1 MLLNVRDVDFNSEW
15 DLVVKNASRPI
26 HKPSTLYNTSYY
38 LNKTPTDKY
47 DLEYDYD
54 FTPSVGSAPCPSLS
68 NYVQVDLLQ
77 SPMMVY
83 RDGGNLPDYSL
94 YTQWRA
100 ASVSLSF
107 GSNYP
112 YPGCAWYLNDGT
124 TGYWYA
130 PYGLISYTSIGSGD
144 QIIKFNELWTFGN
157 WRRHLLFSLI
167 DGEYVP
173 VGSMYNMSSG
183 GNRASVHYSV
193 DVLKANG
200 DVRTYE
206 GSSIEYSVNN
216 SPYTTTMAFFEP
228 FSTYGARGDMK
239 GQVLVTKTP
248 YV

>member
-1 MLLNVRDVDFNSEW
+1 MLLNIRDVDFNSEW
-15 DLVVKNASRPI
+15 DLVAKNASRPI

-54 FTPSVGSAPCPSLS
+54 FTPSVGSAPCPNLS

-83 RDGGNLPDYSL
+83 RDGGSPSDYSP
-94 YTQWRA
+94 YTQWRVA
-100 ASVSLSF
+100 NVSLRFS
-107 GSNYP
+107 SSYP
-112 YPGCAWYLNDGT
+112 YPGCTWYIDDGT

-130 PYGLISYTSIGSGD
+130 IYGLISTGISSGD
-144 QIIKFNELWTFGN
+144 QIIRFNELWTFGN
-157 WRRHLLFSLI
+157 WARRLLFSLVN
-167 DGEYVP
+167 GEYVP
-173 VGSMYNMSSG
+173 VGSMYDMSNG

-193 DVLKANG
+193 DVLKTNG

-206 GSSIEYSVNN
+206 GNSIEYSVNN
-216 SPYTTTMAFFEP
+216 SPYVTAMAFFEP